1 LSLVPGCHINLDQLL
16 APLWRVMPSAALY
29 HRALA
34 LQACWKFGFY
44 DSLIVAAAISEGC
57 ARLHSEDLQ
66 SGQRIEG
73 LVISNPFEG

>member
-1 LSLVPGCHINLDQLL
+1 LFLVPGCHINLDQLL

-34 LQACWKFGFY
+34 LQARGKFGFY
-44 DSLIVAAAISEGC
+44 DALIVAAALSEGC
-57 ARLHSEDLQ
+57 ARLRSEDLQ
-66 SGQRIEG
+66 AGRRIEG